1 MIADENQC
9 VSAVDGGDRQDY
21 LFACGYPR
29 TFKQKGDDMV
39 ITIDHDTQVV
49 CSAFPRRNSMPAILD
64 LSHAAFLLIAGN
76 RVASSRLSAPV

>member
-29 TFKQKGDDMV
+29 TFKQEGDDMV
-39 ITIDHDTQVV
+39 ITIDHDTQWFAQRFQEGIR
-49 CSAFPRRNSMPAILD
+49 CPR
-64 LSHAAFLLIAGN
+64 FLI
-76 RVASSRLSAPV
+76 